1 MVNDLEKHIESIYGD
16 TSSKKRQEF
25 ENKFEEYRLGQM
37 FKEIRLQSG
46 LTQQEL
52 AIKANMKR
60 SAISRVETSNKNITI
75 ATMEKVAKA
84 LGKKLHFVFK

>member
-16 TSSKKRQEF
+16 NSSKTRQEF
-25 ENKFEEYRLGQM
+25 ESKFDEYRLGQI
-37 FKEIRLQSG
+37 FKELRLQSG

-84 LGKKLHFVFK
+84 LGKKVQLVFK